1 MEIVNGVSL
10 LRRSLPTV
18 SKNKIKKIRV
28 VSYADGLVLLR
39 LKEEEEEDQI
49 VIRYYVG
56 NPVLAQWIQLPPSSP
71 DPPRNAS
78 PYPGHYT
85 DTGLVTRMR
94 NGALLGYKV
103 VRINSKAWHPF
114 PGYYSQTWSF
124 EVFSSDKGEWSV
136 EQVSCPVCGVSMRN
150 VSNPGSLNGK
160 LHWLDGSRRVIVH
173 DFFSCDDQVR
183 ALPLPAMMESAEWLR
198 SERRR
203 RQIDKCPLPLRKK
216 ICTTSQGD
224 FVIIDVGS
232 IDEVKSYNVRVMRL
246 KTDSWNWEK
255 AWEINMSCV
264 GLGFKCV
271 PMAINCFDINII
283 YLWDLDR
290 NCFLACNIRTHKILC
305 DTRKDGAAYNPKYFC
320 PIFREDH
327 ITREDGT
334 FYKEDT
340 FCYEPRSSL
349 LHFVLSLQV
358 IPT

>member
-1 MEIVNGVSL
+1 M
-10 LRRSLPTV
+10 
-18 SKNKIKKIRV
+18 
-28 VSYADGLVLLR
+28 
-39 LKEEEEEDQI
+39 
-49 VIRYYVG
+49 VISYYVV

-71 DPPRNAS
+71 DPPRDAY

-85 DTGLVTRMR
+85 DTGL
-94 NGALLGYKV
+94 K
-103 VRINSKAWHPF
+103 
-114 PGYYSQTWSF
+114 WSF

-136 EQVSCPVCGVSMRN
+136 EQVSCPGGGVSMRN
-150 VSNPGSLNGK
+150 VYNPVSLNGK
-160 LHWLDGSRRVIVH
+160 LHWLDGSRGIIVH

-203 RQIDKCPLPLRKK
+203 RQIDKCPFPLRKK
-216 ICTTSQGD
+216 ICTTSQGY

-232 IDEVKSYNVRVMRL
+232 IDEVKSYNVKVMRL

-264 GLGFKCV
+264 ELGFKCV

-290 NCFLACNIRTHKILC
+290 NCFLACNLRTHKILC
-305 DTRKDGAAYNPKYFC
+305 GPRKDGATYNPKYLC
-320 PIFREDH
+320 PSIFREDH

-340 FCYEPRSSL
+340 FCYEPHSSL
-349 LHFVLSLQV
+349 LHFVPSLQV